1 MKTEV
6 INLKKQ
12 LDHYK
17 SNDMSRIK
25 EKKTSLLIQNRQES
39 LASFSSIEHRLEVIR
54 EMNDVLWI
62 NDSKSTDMGASCFS
76 LENLPEN
83 IIWIVGYDENKRNLD
98 IITDVAV
105 NKVDHIICYGHFETE
120 IKYHFASKI
129 KYAYKKEFS
138 DAIQLAHSNALPG
151 QIVLFSPACSS
162 YLNYENFRERGNHFK
177 TLVEQ
182 L

>member
-6 INLKKQ
+6 INLKKPS
-12 LDHYK
+12 DYFK
-17 SNDMSRIK
+17 SYDMNKIK
-25 EKKTSLLIQNRQES
+25 EKTTSSLVQNRQQS

-54 EMNDVLWI
+54 EKDDVIWI

-76 LENLPEN
+76 LENLHEN
-83 IIWIVGYDENKRNLD
+83 IIWIVGCDENKRNLD
-98 IITDVAV
+98 IETHVAID
-105 NKVDHIICYGHFETE
+105 KVDQIICYGHFETE

-129 KYAYKKEFS
+129 KYAYKKELS
-138 DAIQLAHSNALPG
+138 DAVQLAHSNAIPG

-162 YLNYENFRERGNHFK
+162 FLNYKNFRERGNHFK
-177 TLVEQ
+177 SLIDQ

>member
-6 INLKKQ
+6 INLKKP
-12 LDHYK
+12 LDRFK
-17 SNDMSRIK
+17 SNDMNRIK
-25 EKKTSLLIQNRQES
+25 EKTTSLLIQNRQRS
-39 LASFSSIEHRLEVIR
+39 LASFSSIEHRLEVVRQI
-54 EMNDVLWI
+54 NDVLWI
-62 NDSKSTDMGASCFS
+62 NDSKSTDMGASSFS

-98 IITDVAV
+98 IITDVILD
-105 NKVDHIICYGHFETE
+105 KLDQIICYGHFETE

-129 KYAYKKEFS
+129 KYAYKKELS
-138 DAIQLAHSNALPG
+138 DAIQLAHNNALPG

-182 L
+182 F